1 MKRLCV
7 IPIILVALLMFF
19 PTVSAGEYAWMRD
32 FNMRAAAVED
42 RIDLQV
48 ADLETRFKIGDLEI
62 DAVFDTTHEP
72 ADAYMLLR
80 LGEMADEPIGKV
92 IDAYKVNKGHGW
104 GNLAKRLGIKP
115 GSSEFHALKQ
125 GQDLYGDM
133 GTGQGSHK
141 DKAKKKNKDKD

>member
-19 PTVSAGEYAWMRD
+19 STVSAGEYAWMRD
-32 FNMRAAAVED
+32 FNMRAAA
-42 RIDLQV
+42 DL
-48 ADLETRFKIGDLEI
+48 ADFRARLETRFKIGDLEI

-141 DKAKKKNKDKD
+141 DKAKKKSKDKD